1 MNKNEKTHSPT
12 PTPANLPP
20 EHPMQELI
28 DMLNRL
34 LTDPSLDATY
44 TEETNDD
51 DAE

>member
-1 MNKNEKTHSPT
+1 MNNNNKIPSQT
-12 PTPANLPP
+12 PTPVNLPP

-34 LTDPSLDATY
+34 LTEPSLDAEY

-51 DAE
+51 NAE